1 MQIVVNGVSQEVLT
15 HSNVL
20 QLLERFKIAPEQ
32 IAVEVN
38 LTIINHEAYYTT
50 ILNEGD
56 KVEIIRFIG
65 GGSYGG

>member
-1 MQIVVNGVSQEVLT
+1 MQIVVNGVSQEMLA

-20 QLLERFKIAPEQ
+20 QLLEWFKIVPEQ

-38 LTIINHEAYYTT
+38 LTIINHEAYHTT

-56 KVEIIRFIG
+56 QVEIIRFIG

>member
-1 MQIVVNGVSQEVLT
+1 MQVVVNGVSQEMLP

-20 QLLERFKIAPEQ
+20 QLLEQFNIAPEQ

-38 LTIINHEAYYTT
+38 LTIVNRKAYHKF

-56 KVEIIRFIG
+56 QVEIIRFIG